1 MPGPPHLLMLLRH
14 AIAEERSTTG
24 RDEDRRLTGEGK
36 RKLREVVAGMR
47 GLELPVECVLASP
60 LRRAVETAEVVA
72 EAFGGA
78 DDVETTPAL
87 APGAGP
93 DAVVAALADVGRPS
107 GIVLVGHE
115 PDLAALASTLL
126 TGTPGLVHMG
136 FRKAGLAGIV
146 VASLPPRA
154 AGALEFFLTPGQ
166 LRRIGRGA

>member
-1 MPGPPHLLMLLRH
+1 MAGAPHLLMLLRH
-14 AIAEERSTTG
+14 AIADERSDTG

-36 RKLREVVAGMR
+36 RKLREVVVGMR
-47 GLELPVECVLASP
+47 ALDLPVERILSSP
-60 LRRAVETAEVVA
+60 LRRAVETAEIVA
-72 EAFGGA
+72 EGYGLE
-78 DDVETTPAL
+78 DEVDVAPAL

-93 DAVVAALADVGRPS
+93 HAVFDALAEVSRSS

-115 PDLAALASTLL
+115 PDLTALASTLL

-154 AGALEFFLTPGQ
+154 AGELEFFLTPGQ
-166 LRRIGRGA
+166 LRRIGRGE

>member
-1 MPGPPHLLMLLRH
+1 MAGPPHLLMLLRH
-14 AIAEERSTTG
+14 AIAEESSTTG

-47 GLELPVECVLASP
+47 ALELPVERVLASP
-60 LRRAVETAEVVA
+60 LRRAVETAEIVA
-72 EAFGGA
+72 EGFGA
-78 DDVETTPAL
+78 VEDVETTPAL

-93 DAVVAALADVGRPS
+93 DAVIAALADVGRPS
-107 GIVLVGHE
+107 GVVLVGHE

-126 TGTPGLVHMG
+126 TGTPGLVPMG

-146 VASLPPRA
+146 VASLPPRS
-154 AGALEFFLTPGQ
+154 AGALEFFLTPSQ